1 MTDYHRMSVAE
12 KQAYSRVVVREPAV
26 HCPTCDTQTTAADLI
41 AHSARCQGRR
51 DPHPGSRWITWR
63 EALALGVARA
73 TMNQWVNA
81 GFVRVRGELQDRRYL
96 LRDLV
101 VRIAAKRYR
110 RRQFINMN
118 RESP

>member
-1 MTDYHRMSVAE
+1 VVNYHQMSLKE
-12 KQAYSRVVVREPAV
+12 KQAHSLRTAREPSV
-26 HCPTCDTQTTAADLI
+26 ICPICDTQTTTADLI
-41 AHSARCQGRR
+41 AHEARCPGRR

-96 LRDLV
+96 LRDIV